1 MEVEGIVASITQY
14 HESDGIINLLTID
27 GFVSFSARGI
37 FKIDSKLSSICQLY
51 NYVSVDL
58 TENRKSGYFS
68 LKSGRIL
75 QSLKNVYENIEAMLT
90 LGFIIELAKKTLDD
104 DNKAK
109 IYSYSLLALNSIVEN
124 GDLLT
129 IRLVYL
135 ANIINL
141 VGLKMDVDE
150 CVRCGSKKEI
160 ISLSFED
167 GGFVCRKCLS
177 YSDTIK
183 KPLYIK
189 LTRYVFITDISE
201 TIKKVLP
208 EFESRTLFKEL
219 YSFLCDQLGL
229 NLKSYELLG
238 KILQ

>member
-1 MEVEGIVASITQY
+1 MEIEGIITSITQY
-14 HESDGIINLLTID
+14 HESDGIINILTVD

-37 FKIDSKLSSICQLY
+37 YKIDSKLSSICQLY
-51 NYVSVDL
+51 NYVSIDL
-58 TENRKSGYFS
+58 SENRRSGYYS

-75 QSLKNVYENIEAMLT
+75 QSLKKVYENIEAMLT
-90 LGFIIELAKKTLDD
+90 LGFIVELAKKTLDD
-104 DNKAK
+104 DNKTK
-109 IYSYSLLALNSIVEN
+109 IYNYTLLALNNVVEGN
-124 GDLLT
+124 DLLT

-141 VGLKMDVDE
+141 VGLKIDVNE

-177 YSDTIK
+177 YSDTAK

-189 LTRYVFITDISE
+189 LARYIFITDISE

-208 EFESRTLFKEL
+208 EFESRMLFKEL
-219 YSFLCDQLGL
+219 YGFLSEQLGL
-229 NLKSYELLG
+229 KLKSYDLLG